1 MTKAKSIEFWLIA
14 LPVLF
19 ILAGWAAGFEQNI
32 VAKWFIPVFA
42 AVWML
47 LAVAWIFREL
57 VRKMRS

>member
-1 MTKAKSIEFWLIA
+1 MTKVKTLEFWLVF

-19 ILAGWAAGFEQNI
+19 VLAGWAAGFEQNI

-47 LAVAWIFREL
+47 LAIAWIFREL
-57 VRKMRS
+57 MRKLRD